1 MINFCD
7 FFSRSAGR
15 ILVTFLFVRYRRF
28 SVIKSHNDVNC
39 ALVSTRA
46 RVLCIN
52 CVCKARLGYE
62 ESIIK
67 SSKFDRSIAVS
78 AVDFLCACAVIRGAL
93 RLATRGKV
101 PRARSS
107 NARVIVIQ
115 LMGNYTKFVTIFRK
129 LCASYYSKE
138 RASNKAHR
146 AAQARIAAKEKYHC
160 RIVYIIFR
168 PSFVLPA
175 RIR

>member
-1 MINFCD
+1 MT
-7 FFSRSAGR
+7 FFSRSVGR

-39 ALVSTRA
+39 ALVSTRT

-67 SSKFDRSIAVS
+67 SSKFDRSIAAS

-93 RLATRGKV
+93 RLARRGKV
-101 PRARSS
+101 PRAFV
-107 NARVIVIQ
+107 NARVIVIH
-115 LMGNYTKFVTIFRK
+115 LMGSYTKFENIFRK
-129 LCASYYSKE
+129 LCASYYAKE
-138 RASNKAHR
+138 RASNRAHR